1 MSYSPYKIQ
10 IPESFN
16 HLKTVSS
23 EFIPTEEQLEASK
36 LIRRFLNST
45 EKIFVLKG
53 YAGTGK
59 TTLVNFILKD
69 YYMKG
74 KLIAVS
80 AFTNKATNVI
90 SRKTPFA
97 TGITLYK
104 LLGLTADESSDVL
117 KFRRPKEDSK
127 KRSLVSD
134 FDIVVLDEVSMVL
147 DEDLNLLI
155 KEINK
160 MYSTTKLLIMGDPAQ
175 LEAVGQETESIAF
188 SFENSF
194 QLKNI
199 VRQAEDSNIIKYSFC
214 VREILKQLENNEK
227 VPIRTKLN
235 AVLNPNLDDLIIMKD
250 ARKFTEMM
258 LEEFSSDNYKN
269 NGDYVRAIS
278 YRNVSIDAINGVIR
292 KNLFKEAE
300 DTITVGENIILNYPV
315 QDTDTGFALYDSS
328 DELEIVEIQSVN
340 MYDNSSDHCGLKI
353 QFPYY
358 NCLVSRRFDGLNGQ
372 MNIVNPAFKGKFN
385 DLVSEWGKEIRKQK
399 EAKSIY
405 ANEFYPFKKRFHTV
419 SYNYA
424 ITAHKS
430 QGSSISKIFFVEDD
444 LEKINQA
451 SITSLWKAKYV
462 AYTRASQQLIILNRY
477 K

>member
-10 IPESFN
+10 ISG
-16 HLKTVSS
+16 SS
-23 EFIPTEEQLEASK
+23 STEFIPTEEQLQASK
-36 LIRRFLNST
+36 QIRRFLNST

-97 TGITLYK
+97 QGITLYK

-127 KRSLVSD
+127 KRSLVPQ
-134 FDIVVLDEVSMVL
+134 FDIIVLDEVSMVL

-160 MYSTTKLLIMGDPAQ
+160 MYSTTKLLVMGDPAQ
-175 LEAVGQETESIAF
+175 LPPVGQETDSIAF

-194 QLKNI
+194 QLRNI
-199 VRQAEDSNIIKYSFC
+199 VRQAEESNIIKYSFC
-214 VREILKQLENNEK
+214 IREILKQIDNNEK
-227 VPIRTKLN
+227 IPIQTKLN
-235 AVLNPNLDDLIIMKD
+235 AELNPNLEDLIITKD
-250 ARKFTEMM
+250 ARKFTDLM
-258 LEEFSSDNYKN
+258 LEEFASDNYKN

-278 YRNVSIDAINGVIR
+278 YRNISVDAINGVIR
-292 KNLFKEAE
+292 KNIFKEAE
-300 DTITVGENIILNYPV
+300 DTITVGENINLNYPV
-315 QDTDTGFALYDSS
+315 QDLSTGFNLYDTS
-328 DELEIVEIQSVN
+328 DELEVTDILSSE
-340 MYDNSSDHCGLKI
+340 MYNNSSDHCGLKI

-358 NCLVSRRFDGLNGQ
+358 VCLTSRRYDGLNGE
-372 MNIVNPAFKGKFN
+372 MKIVNPAFKGKFI
-385 DLVSEWGKEIRKQK
+385 DLVSEWGREIRKQK

-424 ITAHKS
+424 LSAHRS
-430 QGSSISKIFFVEDD
+430 QGSTFDKVFFVEDD
-444 LEKINQA
+444 LEHVRKA
-451 SITSLWKAKYV
+451 SYTDLWKAKYV
-462 AYTRASQQLIILNRY
+462 AITRAAKQLIILNRN

>member
-1 MSYSPYKIQ
+1 MSYYPYKIS
-10 IPESFN
+10 IPESFA
-16 HLKTVSS
+16 KTVFS

-97 TGITLYK
+97 QGITLYK

-127 KRSLVSD
+127 KKSLVPQ
-134 FDIVVLDEVSMVL
+134 FDIIVLDEVSMVL
-147 DEDLNLLI
+147 DSDLNLLI

-160 MYSTTKLLIMGDPAQ
+160 MYSTTKLIIMGDPAQ
-175 LEAVGQETESIAF
+175 LEPIGQETDSIAF

-214 VREILKQLENNEK
+214 VREMLKRIDNGEK
-227 VPIRTKLN
+227 IPIRTKLN
-235 AVLNPNLDDLIIMKD
+235 PILNPDLQDLIIMKD
-250 ARKFTEMM
+250 ARKFIDLM
-258 LEEFSSDNYKN
+258 LEEYTSDNYKN
-269 NGDYVRAIS
+269 NGDYVRTVA
-278 YRNVSIDAINGVIR
+278 YRNVSIDAINNLIR
-292 KNLFKEAE
+292 KNVFKEAE
-300 DTITVGENIILNYPV
+300 DTITIGENIVLNYPV
-315 QDTDTGFALYDSS
+315 QDLSTGFNLYDTS
-328 DELEIVEIQSVN
+328 DELEVTDILSSE

-358 NCLVSRRFDGLNGQ
+358 VCLTSRRYDGLNGE
-372 MNIVNPAFKGKFN
+372 MKIVNPAFKGKFT
-385 DLVSEWGKEIRKQK
+385 DLVSEWGREIRKQK

-424 ITAHKS
+424 LTSHKI
-430 QGSSISKIFFVEDD
+430 QGSTVDKIFLLEDD
-444 LEKINQA
+444 IEKVSQA
-451 SITSLWKAKYV
+451 SLTSLWKSKYV
-462 AYTRASQQLIILNRY
+462 AYTRASKQLIILNRH
-477 K
+477 

>member
-1 MSYSPYKIQ
+1 MSYSPFKIQ
-10 IPESFN
+10 LPEKIASF
-16 HLKTVSS
+16 SS

-36 LIRRFLNST
+36 RIRRFLNST

-97 TGITLYK
+97 QGITLYK

-127 KRSLVSD
+127 KRSLVPQ
-134 FDIVVLDEVSMVL
+134 FDIIVLDEVSMVL
-147 DEDLNLLI
+147 DSDLNLLI

-160 MYSTTKLLIMGDPAQ
+160 MYSTTKLIIMGDPAQ
-175 LEAVGQETESIAF
+175 LEPIGQETDSIAF

-199 VRQAEDSNIIKYSFC
+199 VRQAEESNIIKYSFC
-214 VREILKQLENNEK
+214 VREMLKRIDAGEK
-227 VPIRTKLN
+227 IPIRTKLN
-235 AVLNPNLDDLIIMKD
+235 PILNPNLQDLIIMKD
-250 ARKFTEMM
+250 ARKFIDLM
-258 LEEFSSDNYKN
+258 LEEYTSDNYKN
-269 NGDYVRAIS
+269 NGDYVRTVA
-278 YRNVSIDAINGVIR
+278 YRNVSIDAINNLIR
-292 KNLFKEAE
+292 KNVFKEAE
-300 DTITVGENIILNYPV
+300 DTITVGENIVLNYPV
-315 QDTDTGFALYDSS
+315 QDLSTGFNLYDTS
-328 DELEIVEIQSVN
+328 DELEVSEILSTEI
-340 MYDNSSDHCGLKI
+340 YDNSSDHCGLKI

-358 NCLVSRRFDGLNGQ
+358 NCLVSRRFDGLNGE
-372 MNIVNPAFKGKFN
+372 MKIVNPAFKGKFT
-385 DLVSEWGKEIRKQK
+385 DLVSEWGREIRKQK

-424 ITAHKS
+424 LTSHKI
-430 QGSSISKIFFVEDD
+430 QGSTVDKIFLLEDD
-444 LEKINQA
+444 IEKVSQA
-451 SITSLWKAKYV
+451 SLTSLWKSKYV
-462 AYTRASQQLIILNRY
+462 AYTRASKQLIILNRH
-477 K
+477 

>member
-1 MSYSPYKIQ
+1 MSYSP
-10 IPESFN
+10 F
-16 HLKTVSS
+16 KTGVSNYS
-23 EFIPTEEQLEASK
+23 ADGFLPTEEQLEAVRH
-36 LIRRFLNST
+36 IRRFLNSN

-97 TGITLYK
+97 QGITLYK

-127 KRSLVSD
+127 KRSLVPQ
-134 FDIVVLDEVSMVL
+134 FDIIVLDEVSMVL
-147 DEDLNLLI
+147 DSDLNLLI

-175 LEAVGQETESIAF
+175 LPPVNQETDSIAF
-188 SFENSF
+188 TFENSF

-199 VRQAEDSNIIKYSFC
+199 VRQAEESNIIKYSFC
-214 VREILKQLENNEK
+214 VREILKQIENNEK
-227 VPIRTKLN
+227 IPIKTKLN
-235 AVLNPNLDDLIIMKD
+235 PELNPNLQDLIIMND
-250 ARKFTEMM
+250 ARKFTNLM

-278 YRNVSIDAINGVIR
+278 YRNVSVDAINGVIR
-292 KNLFKEAE
+292 KNIFKEAE
-300 DTITVGENIILNYPV
+300 DTITVGENINLNYPV
-315 QDTDTGFALYDSS
+315 QDLSTGFNLYDTS
-328 DELEIVEIQSVN
+328 DELEVTDILSSE

-358 NCLVSRRFDGLNGQ
+358 VCLTSRRYDGLNGE
-372 MNIVNPAFKGKFN
+372 MNIVNPAFKGKFT
-385 DLVSEWGKEIRKQK
+385 DLVSEWGREIRKQR

-419 SYNYA
+419 SYNYSLSSHRA
-424 ITAHKS
+424 
-430 QGSSISKIFFVEDD
+430 QGSTFDKVFFVEDD
-444 LEKINQA
+444 LEHVRKA
-451 SITSLWKAKYV
+451 SCTDLWKAKYV
-462 AYTRASQQLIILNRY
+462 AITRAAKQLIILNRN

>member
-117 KFRRPKEDSK
+117 KFRRPKDDSK

-134 FDIVVLDEVSMVL
+134 FDIIVLDEVSMVL

-175 LEAVGQETESIAF
+175 LPPVNQLTDSIAF
-188 SFENSF
+188 TFENSF

-199 VRQAEDSNIIKYSFC
+199 VRQAAESNIIKYSFC
-214 VREILKQLENNEK
+214 IREILKQIENDEK
-227 VPIRTKLN
+227 IPIQTKLN
-235 AVLNPNLDDLIIMKD
+235 AELNPNLEDLIIMKD
-250 ARKFTEMM
+250 ARKFTNLM

-278 YRNVSIDAINGVIR
+278 YRNVSVDAINGVIR
-292 KNLFKEAE
+292 KNIFKEAE
-300 DTITVGENIILNYPV
+300 DTITVGENINLNYPV
-315 QDTDTGFALYDSS
+315 QDLSTGFNLYDTS
-328 DELEIVEIQSVN
+328 DELEVTDILSSE

-353 QFPYY
+353 KFPYY
-358 NCLVSRRFDGLNGQ
+358 VCLTSRRFDGLNGE
-372 MNIVNPAFKGKFN
+372 MKIVNPAFKGKFT
-385 DLVSEWGKEIRKQK
+385 DLVSEWGREIRKQK

-405 ANEFYPFKKRFHTV
+405 ANEFYPFKKKFHTV
-419 SYNYA
+419 SYNYSLS
-424 ITAHKS
+424 AHRA
-430 QGSSISKIFFVEDD
+430 QGSTFDKVFFVEDD
-444 LEKINQA
+444 LEHVRKA
-451 SITSLWKAKYV
+451 SCTDLWKAKYV
-462 AYTRASQQLIILNRY
+462 AITRAAKQLVILNRN
-477 K
+477 